1 MAGLKCG
8 IGSET
13 SDDADPWH
21 SSEDVPAAAVS
32 FSVLFT
38 PAFIAAIAL
47 QCASRSFKGP
57 YDKVLLL
64 LPPPPL
70 THFLFV
76 S

>member
-21 SSEDVPAAAVS
+21 SSEDVPAAVS

-57 YDKVLLL
+57 YDKVLLP